1 MLYNISSW
9 NKLFFVWPDINFFPA
24 SSRQE
29 AESSWRDFEKIMSL
43 VVSPV
48 ISLVGVLGNS
58 TNIVILIR
66 GKLTKSSIC
75 LILALAVIDTLNLLS
90 TNNIAIHLYARGR
103 RFGFDYPE
111 PQARALFYVYKAQQ
125 TIEMSSKVASMLV
138 PCLITLDRLVA
149 VLAPYRYTRIMTV
162 RRVSIAIFALI
173 LLSSFFGFLVFSKYD
188 FLYISYPS
196 VSTNEKD
203 EENISNNTFSGIIV
217 KSDFYLTHE
226 DQCRKMFQITSITYG
241 PISLGVVVIGCLV
254 VGIQVKIQASKR
266 TLLLAIPNKSIENK
280 THTTRP
286 HNNSSNT
293 NKSHANK
300 SHAKKPL
307 ANKTYTK
314 DVTNRFQEHTFQA
327 SKFCLKFVQCL
338 ECVSSCPIKTKHI
351 NLHDQLGHACDT
363 KSATAYI
370 HVKKEKLRFRKECQT
385 MCSLYQEN
393 NISFA
398 TSNTNRNNTFFQAFV
413 SGLTG
418 DYPQNHDSRLKRDNS
433 QALNSGLTRDH
444 SLSHNAGLTRNDSKT
459 HDSGLT
465 RNNVQSRVS
474 RLRQNKTTKT
484 LLSVCGVYSLANTL
498 DYVMLSYLNHAIV
511 NIDLAIGLE
520 TTRKFVLVFNSACNF
535 VFYVGLNRNF
545 KESYRKLF
553 GLCCPCRWNRI

>member
-9 NKLFFVWPDINFFPA
+9 NKLFFVWPDINYFPA

-43 VVSPV
+43 IVSPV

-90 TNNIAIHLYARGR
+90 TNNIAIHLYDRGR

-173 LLSSFFGFLVFSKYD
+173 ILSSFFGIFAFSKYD
-188 FLYISYPS
+188 FLYISDPP

-203 EENISNNTFSGIIV
+203 EDNISNNTFSGIIV

-226 DQCRKMFQITSITYG
+226 DQISKMFQITSITYG

-254 VGIQVKIQASKR
+254 VGIQVKIQARKR
-266 TLLLAIPNKSIENK
+266 TLLLAIPNKSIANK
-280 THTTRP
+280 THSTRH

-293 NKSHANK
+293 NK

-314 DVTNRFQEHTFQA
+314 DVVPNRFQVRTFQ
-327 SKFCLKFVQCL
+327 
-338 ECVSSCPIKTKHI
+338 
-351 NLHDQLGHACDT
+351 
-363 KSATAYI
+363 
-370 HVKKEKLRFRKECQT
+370 
-385 MCSLYQEN
+385 M
-393 NISFA
+393 
-398 TSNTNRNNTFFQAFV
+398 
-413 SGLTG
+413 
-418 DYPQNHDSRLKRDNS
+418 
-433 QALNSGLTRDH
+433 
-444 SLSHNAGLTRNDSKT
+444 
-459 HDSGLT
+459 
-465 RNNVQSRVS
+465 
-474 RLRQNKTTKT
+474 
-484 LLSVCGVYSLANTL
+484 
-498 DYVMLSYLNHAIV
+498 
-511 NIDLAIGLE
+511 
-520 TTRKFVLVFNSACNF
+520 
-535 VFYVGLNRNF
+535 
-545 KESYRKLF
+545 
-553 GLCCPCRWNRI
+553 